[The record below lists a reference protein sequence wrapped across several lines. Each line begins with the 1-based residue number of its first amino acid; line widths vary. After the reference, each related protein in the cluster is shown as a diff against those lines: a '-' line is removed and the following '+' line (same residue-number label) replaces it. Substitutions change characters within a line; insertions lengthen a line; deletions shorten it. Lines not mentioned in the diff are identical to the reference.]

1 MLLLDTCT
9 LIWWLAQEEK
19 IPSTARSHIA
29 EDMEVCVSV
38 VTIWEIL
45 VKHTSGKLVIESGS
59 DSVFDYLL
67 SQIDAS
73 DFRRI
78 ALSDT
83 DLRHLPQLPPIHR
96 DPFDRM
102 LICQAIE
109 RGLTLVT
116 PDPAI
121 GKYPIRTL
129 WL

>member
-45 VKHTSGKLVIESGS
+45 VKHTSGKLVVESGS

-83 DLRHLPQLPPIHR
+83 DLSHLPQLPPIHR

-121 GKYPIRTL
+121 RQYPIRTL

>member
-1 MLLLDTCT
+1 M
-9 LIWWLAQEEK
+9 
-19 IPSTARSHIA
+19 
-29 EDMEVCVSV
+29 

-45 VKHTSGKLVIESGS
+45 VKHASGKPVIESGS
-59 DSVFDYLL
+59 ESVFDYVLH
-67 SQIDAS
+67 QIDAS

-83 DLRHLPQLPPIHR
+83 DLRHLPQLPPINR

-121 GKYPIRTL
+121 GQYPIRTL